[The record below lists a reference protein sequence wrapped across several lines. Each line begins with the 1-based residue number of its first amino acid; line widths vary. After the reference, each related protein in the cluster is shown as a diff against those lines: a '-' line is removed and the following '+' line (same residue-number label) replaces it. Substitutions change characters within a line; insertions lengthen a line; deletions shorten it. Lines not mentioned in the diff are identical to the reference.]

1 MLAVYYHTYSVAW
14 VEQFEIKGT
23 CIEFANND
31 ASPQA
36 NNLKIKL
43 NSKVKEIYR
52 NYGSNFFCE
61 INDNPP
67 CFCLNLL
74 EAHL

>member
-1 MLAVYYHTYSVAW
+1 MLAVYYHMYSAAW
-14 VEQFEIKGT
+14 VEQFEIKDT
-23 CIEFANND
+23 CIEF
-31 ASPQA
+31 A

-43 NSKVKEIYR
+43 NLKVKEIYR
-52 NYGSNFFCE
+52 NYGSNIFCE